1 MMGTDGLGAPTET
14 EKERFLKKIQEWKSQ
29 GFNTDDL
36 EDLLENDFNEFLRRR
51 HQILKQ
57 QLPNGRSGP
66 YVEKPKTDIEPAEP
80 ASEDAITTEPATSPP
95 HAPPDT
101 EDQVLTEEAVDEKKG
116 PEDDLLLLGEPLTPE
131 DEPFEEPAE
140 EGVIFV
146 AKPRREKRSKVHR
159 TREISPGAKRH
170 AKEPTAD
177 KSEKAISK
185 ADSDAE
191 DELEEDIEPSPPE
204 DFEEEEEL
212 LEGEDEET
220 EIITAEKGRR
230 PPRKKADEQSA
241 SGRIAGAAVVII
253 VILSL
258 YYFGIVNPI
267 IDLNIGDGGGNG
279 GRKVTADFEIIS
291 AAGNFAGSIISLD
304 ASNSSGKGLNYA
316 WTLDDDFRITEG
328 TRQSNKLNGYYVS
341 TEDETK
347 TKYITLRVSNNDDE
361 DSLTKELSLQPVSFE
376 ITEEKLPDRGK
387 FQVSGSLNS
396 KNPNGITSYTTN
408 DVDLTI
414 NNINIDFRTE
424 LGQDMTV
431 ELTQAS
437 NSEDGFQQSHSVY
450 KRSIQQNLKLSGT
463 ITGTVKTKNTIGGLI
478 PPGSYPFSSDLD
490 GSMRSTD
497 DSYTDLRT
505 HNTLLGH
512 AKNNLE
518 ITIPIEFQNLEYREY
533 TFYSNDTV
541 ESYPDL
547 RKNPMKFQLTELSD
561 DELKIGDQ
569 GGIQVGEI
577 NYIWYAKKVE
587 YVFNNPA
594 IEVNLTINNSAMNKY
609 NLQEFYSAFWISE
622 GISQPVKTHLYSVHY
637 QKGNTTTLNYISEMT
652 NFEPGISRIS
662 DSDCTVSTPDGHFYA
677 RRPGVEYVNS
687 TNWTFLPP
695 TGQSN
700 RNVSSSFAGFTHEQ
714 ALAMAKNNQTFI
726 DYNATHPGCYVVSG
740 YCTASGEG
748 DVPAGELV
756 WNLTFGTKDLD
767 KGLNILISE
776 SGSITIEDVTIN
788 VPPNSTD
795 DFDPLLSFAGSEDI
809 LLNYD
814 DKEFY
819 NLIFDSNNKIDF
831 NNLNYGID
839 TNLEYPNVDITSIWF
854 IEHTKYCYLITFNEK
869 NNNQQRIVRVALDA
883 ETGQLL
889 FYWDHTDSGLELF

>member
-57 QLPNGRSGP
+57 QLPDGRSGP
-66 YVEKPKTDIEPAEP
+66 YEEKPRTEIESAEP
-80 ASEDAITTEPATSPP
+80 SGEEVITSKPTTTIPP
-95 HAPPDT
+95 VAPDT
-101 EDQVLTEEAVDEKKG
+101 EEQLPTEEAVEEKKG
-116 PEDDLLLLGEPLTPE
+116 PEEGLLLLGEPLIPE
-131 DEPFEEPAE
+131 DEPYEEPAD

-146 AKPRREKRSKVHR
+146 AKPRHEKRSKVHR
-159 TREISPGAKRH
+159 TREITPVDKR
-170 AKEPTAD
+170 
-177 KSEKAISK
+177 EKAISK
-185 ADSDAE
+185 AESETEA
-191 DELEEDIEPSPPE
+191 ELEEDIESSLE

-212 LEGEDEET
+212 LEGEEET
-220 EIITAEKGRR
+220 EIITREKG
-230 PPRKKADEQSA
+230 PKTPRKKAGEQTPG
-241 SGRIAGAAVVII
+241 GRIAAAAVVII

-267 IDLNIGDGGGNG
+267 IDFNIGDGNGNG
-279 GRKVTADFEIIS
+279 GGKVTADFEIIP
-291 AAGNFAGSIISLD
+291 AVGNYPGTIILLD
-304 ASNSSGKGLNYA
+304 ASNSSGRNLNYA
-316 WTLDDDFRITEG
+316 WTLDDDFRIVEG

-347 TKYITLRVSNNDDE
+347 TKYITLEVSNMDDE

-376 ITEEKLPDRGK
+376 ITEEKLRDNGK

-396 KNPNGITSYTTN
+396 QNPNGIVTYSTN
-408 DVDLTI
+408 DADITI
-414 NNINIDFRTE
+414 NNVNIDFHTE
-424 LGQDMTV
+424 LGQDMTM
-431 ELTQAS
+431 ELISAPNT
-437 NSEDGFQQSHSVY
+437 EDGFQQTHSVY

-463 ITGTVKTKNTIGGLI
+463 ITGTIRTKNTIGGII
-478 PPGSYPFSSDLD
+478 PADRSYPFSSDLD

-497 DSYTDLRT
+497 YSYTDLT
-505 HNTLLGH
+505 TYNTLLGH

-518 ITIPIEFQNLEYREY
+518 ITIPIEFENYKFDEY
-533 TFYSNDTV
+533 TFYSNDTI

-587 YVFNNPA
+587 YVFNKPA
-594 IEVNLTINNSAMNKY
+594 IEVNLTINSSAMNRY
-609 NLQEFYSAFWISE
+609 NLQKFFSAFWIAE
-622 GISQPVKTHLYSVHY
+622 GISQPVKTHLYSVHS

-652 NFEPGISRIS
+652 DFEYGISKIS
-662 DSDCTVSTPDGHFYA
+662 DYDCTVSTPDGHYYA
-677 RRPGVEYVNS
+677 RRPGVEYVDS

-700 RNVSSSFAGFTHEQ
+700 RNESSSFKGFTHEQ

-726 DYNATHPGCYVVSG
+726 NYNATHSGSYVVSG
-740 YCTASGEG
+740 YCTASGDG

-756 WNLTFGTKDLD
+756 WNLTFGTKDSD
-767 KGLNILISE
+767 KGLNIVISE
-776 SGSITIEDVTIN
+776 SGSITIEDDVTID

-795 DFDPLLSFAGSEDI
+795 DFDPLLSFASSEDI

-831 NNLNYGID
+831 NNLNYGIG

-854 IEHTKYCYLITFNEK
+854 IEHTKYCYLITFNER